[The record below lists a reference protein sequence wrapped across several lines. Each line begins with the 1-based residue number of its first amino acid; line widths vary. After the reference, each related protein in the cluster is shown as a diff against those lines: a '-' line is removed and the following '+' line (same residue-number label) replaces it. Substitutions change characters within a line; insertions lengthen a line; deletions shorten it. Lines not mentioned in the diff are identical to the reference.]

1 MCAWSL
7 KVVPAHHTTVSNNAL
22 TRVSPMAIPTHK
34 SFMLLQ
40 RQNANIYEKSKRL
53 MKNIQHYI
61 FSKIPSMEPGIY
73 QKQLLLFVLL
83 SLSSGSDNLK
93 SHS

>member
-53 MKNIQHYI
+53 MKNIQHYV
-61 FSKIPSMEPGIY
+61 FSKIPSMEPGII
-73 QKQLLLFVLL
+73 
-83 SLSSGSDNLK
+83 K
-93 SHS
+93 SNYCYLCYYHYHQEVIT